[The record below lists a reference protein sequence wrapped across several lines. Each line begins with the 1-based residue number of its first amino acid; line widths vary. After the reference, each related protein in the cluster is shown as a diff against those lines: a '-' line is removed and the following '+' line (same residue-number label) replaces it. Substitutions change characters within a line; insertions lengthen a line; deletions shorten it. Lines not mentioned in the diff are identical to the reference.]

1 MPILRIA
8 SRPVSR
14 ATYQA
19 VIDRIDVEHKHPL
32 GLIMHGAGEIDGQVQ
47 IAQVW
52 DSVEYARRFEEDE
65 LQPAL
70 EALGVPADGVVTTM
84 ELHHL
89 VTP

>member
-1 MPILRIA
+1 MPILRMV

-14 ATYQA
+14 EAYGA
-19 VIDRIDVEHKHPL
+19 VIERIDVEHKHPL
-32 GLIMHGAGEIDGQVQ
+32 GLIMHGAGELGGHVQ

-52 DSVEYARRFEEDE
+52 DSFEYAQRFEEDQ
-65 LQPAL
+65 LKPAL
-70 EALGVPADGVVTTM
+70 EALGIPAEGDVTII